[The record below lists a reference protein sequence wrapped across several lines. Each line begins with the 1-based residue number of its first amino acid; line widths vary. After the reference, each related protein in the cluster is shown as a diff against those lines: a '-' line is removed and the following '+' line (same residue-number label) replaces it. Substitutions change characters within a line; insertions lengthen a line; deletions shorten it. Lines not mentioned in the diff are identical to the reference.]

1 MARPRARV
9 ASVTSKKSGATGL
22 DPRVFEVPFS
32 LGSGFLATRR
42 GAHWALSA
50 EENAALSAAT
60 AEVVNEIIPLIPAM
74 DDNPLAAALT
84 RLALALGTVVST
96 RMAMDYMIAQM
107 AAQQQA
113 AAAAAA

>member
-1 MARPRARV
+1 MAKPRARV
-9 ASVTSKKSGATGL
+9 ASVSKKGATGL

-74 DDNPLAAALT
+74 DDNPLAAAIT
-84 RLALALGTVVST
+84 RLALALGTVVGT
-96 RMAMDYMIAQM
+96 RMAMDYMIVQM